1 MKAARVFLLDAGTL
15 EMDGF
20 HIFWN
25 RGPGGP
31 VRIPCY
37 SVLIDHPEGKI
48 LFDTGFGLEHTQRVL
63 PFEKPE
69 QTPEQSVPGQ
79 LALAGYRVDEVTH
92 VVNSHFH
99 FDHCGANDLLHNAS
113 FFCHRLEY
121 EAAEHPQSFEA
132 LGYSDLSF
140 APQIERTPVGGRPDP
155 RAQGVG
161 TFRPRFELLS
171 GDTEILDGV
180 RLIETPGHSAGHCS
194 LLVELDSGRKMLF
207 TADAAY
213 GSRSL
218 ETGCIASFHF
228 DPVASVKSMERLASL
243 AKEEGCELFF
253 SHEAESF
260 AQYIRAPGFYS

>member
-1 MKAARVFLLDAGTL
+1 MKAAKVFLLDGGTL

-31 VRIPCY
+31 VRVPCY

-69 QTPEQSVPGQ
+69 QTLEQTIPHQ
-79 LALAGYRVDEVTH
+79 LALAGCQVDDVTR

-99 FDHCGANDLLHNAS
+99 FDHCGANRSMPNAA

-140 APQIERTPVGGRPDP
+140 APQIGRIPVGGKPDAEP
-155 RAQGVG
+155 PAGG
-161 TFRPRFELLS
+161 GFRPRFQLLT
-171 GDTEILDGV
+171 GDQEIVDGV
-180 RLIETPGHSAGHCS
+180 RVIETPGHSAGHYS
-194 LLVELDSGRKMLF
+194 LLVELASGRGMLF

-218 ETGCIASFHF
+218 ATGCISGFHF

-243 AKEEGCELFF
+243 AKEQGCELFF
-253 SHEAESF
+253 SHEAETF
-260 AQYIRAPGFYS
+260 AEYVKAPGFYS